1 VLPDYY
7 SVETFNKA
15 YGFSIWPCRD
25 KSEWEHMNG
34 PTVSPPVYEKKV
46 GRPPKSRKKQPH
58 EVQGKSGPKFSK
70 HGVTIHCSHCSEANH
85 NSGGCNLKKMGL
97 TSIEAKKLVA
107 NTQAQLRREAE
118 EATQEATAQ
127 NPEVPQMNEQG
138 QEQEEQ
144 LLNQPVNQV
153 NKNNICCLLKFCLVP
168 SILTLYHCIIHLL
181 CCIGLHP
188 R

>member
-1 VLPDYY
+1 
-7 SVETFNKA
+7 
-15 YGFSIWPCRD
+15 
-25 KSEWEHMNG
+25 
-34 PTVSPPVYEKKV
+34 
-46 GRPPKSRKKQPH
+46 
-58 EVQGKSGPKFSK
+58 
-70 HGVTIHCSHCSEANH
+70 
-85 NSGGCNLKKMGL
+85 MGL
-97 TSIEAKKLVA
+97 TSAEAKKLVA
-107 NTQAQLRREAE
+107 NTQAQLRRKAE
-118 EATQEATAQ
+118 EATREATAQ

-153 NKNNICCLLKFCLVP
+153 NKNNICCLLKFYLVP